1 MNIIAGTARG
11 RKLVTLPGEATRPT
25 QAKVRGALFSILN
38 AWTADAAWLDL
49 YAGTGAIG
57 LEAASRG
64 ARRAILVENAPA
76 AIAVIRQNLAT
87 TKLAAELIAT
97 GVDGALRQLTAT
109 GAKFDVIFMDPP
121 YAQDPQAA
129 LDAAAALLLP
139 MGRLVLEHKRS
150 RKPPEAAGGLV
161 LHETRAYAD
170 TALTF
175 YTETPR
181 SE

>member
-1 MNIIAGTARG
+1 MRGPAPSGWRPQAAG
-11 RKLVTLPGEATRPT
+11 P
-25 QAKVRGALFSILN
+25 
-38 AWTADAAWLDL
+38 
-49 YAGTGAIG
+49 
-57 LEAASRG
+57 G
-64 ARRAILVENAPA
+64 ARSWSKTRRRRSI
-76 AIAVIRQNLAT
+76 IRQNLAT